1 MATTSASGFCCEQH
15 QLQLT
20 CNRSKA
26 TAIAITIQNPD
37 LEKCQFIQL
46 ESLNIY
52 VLLLH
57 ERGITT
63 RVKNN

>member
-20 CNRSKA
+20 YNRSKA

-52 VLLLH
+52 VMLLH